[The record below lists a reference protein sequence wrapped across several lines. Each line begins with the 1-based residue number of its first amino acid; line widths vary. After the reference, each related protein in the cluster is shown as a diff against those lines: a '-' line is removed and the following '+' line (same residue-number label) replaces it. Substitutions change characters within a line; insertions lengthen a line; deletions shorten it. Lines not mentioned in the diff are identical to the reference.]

1 LKTVNLGCFLVGRMT
16 RCFDEQCDILR
27 KSAVMSVIGVVKYDI
42 IQGRFKKNGDFMQ
55 YLPLDKSEILRY
67 LGYRR
72 KQALTDEVS
81 ELVDQMMLEVQEI
94 ANARYLYQVYDF
106 TLDAEKSAI
115 HVTGTD
121 LVLTST
127 HLYQQLKQATKIV
140 LLAVTLGVEVDR
152 QIRLYQSSELTK
164 GLVLDAACAAYI
176 EKVCDL
182 AEVELAAEFSNY
194 ELNRRFSPGYGDL
207 SLMVQPQFLT
217 TLAAD
222 RQLGISLTETY
233 LMIPRKSVTA
243 IIGLFD
249 ADTIVRPRRRL
260 SDGLTLEMAE
270 KAKFNQRRT

>member
-1 LKTVNLGCFLVGRMT
+1 
-16 RCFDEQCDILR
+16 
-27 KSAVMSVIGVVKYDI
+27 MSVIGVVKYDI